1 MDIERQNQISIIVFS
16 KDRPMQMHAY
26 LESLLKFSDAVQEM
40 VTVLYCETENI
51 RYEKL
56 IQNFP
61 RVKWIKEN
69 KFETDLKQIIAD
81 AGGYIMFG

>member
-1 MDIERQNQISIIVFS
+1 
-16 KDRPMQMHAY
+16 MHAY

-56 IQNFP
+56 IQAL
-61 RVKWIKEN
+61 RYKV
-69 KFETDLKQIIAD
+69 QSSSH
-81 AGGYIMFG
+81 G